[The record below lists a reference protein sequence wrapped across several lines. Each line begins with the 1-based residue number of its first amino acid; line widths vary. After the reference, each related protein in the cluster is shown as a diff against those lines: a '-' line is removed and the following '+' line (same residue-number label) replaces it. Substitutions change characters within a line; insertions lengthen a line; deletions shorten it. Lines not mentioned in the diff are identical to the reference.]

1 MKRVTFFS
9 ISLLLAMSV
18 FIFSCESGKKE
29 VKEQSGEELV
39 NQLWNILQES
49 DVEAAES
56 FMAEGFQAVH
66 EDGANNKEQEIQLI
80 SELNIHSYT
89 ITNLVTTQ
97 HDKVIVATYM
107 VSVEETVEGERLS
120 KSPAARMSV
129 FVEVDGTWKWIS
141 HANLKPLE
149 QVVEDSEITQAESI
163 Q

>member
-9 ISLLLAMSV
+9 ISLLLAVSV

-29 VKEQSGEELV
+29 IKEQSGEELV
-39 NQLWNILQES
+39 NQLWTILQES
-49 DVEAAES
+49 DTEAADS
-56 FMAEGFQAVH
+56 FIAEGFQAVH
-66 EDGANNKEQEIQLI
+66 ENGAKNKEQEIQLI

-89 ITNLVTTQ
+89 ITNLVATQ
-97 HDKVIVATYM
+97 HDNVIVATYM

-129 FVEVDGTWKWIS
+129 FVEVDGIWKWIS

-149 QVVEDSEITQAESI
+149 QVIEDSDIEVTDNN
-163 Q
+163 